1 MVLSSAL
8 EVSPSDPMTERVPS
22 QPVASVAKAL
32 IALSVFLMSGS
43 AAVACNIPVFRYAL
57 ERWQPDNCELILFH
71 REPLTAD
78 QQKMLDQLMEQQIAR
93 SEDTSSS
100 LTLSD
105 LASLTPAH
113 ANLWNSIRT
122 TSNRKITEPY
132 LVVRMKLGKGRVV
145 NGWHGPLSNAI
156 EVGIL
161 DSPVRRELAKRLLS
175 GHSVVWVVVRAD
187 TKAGS
192 LPATKNFNTKANAA
206 LNSSFSWLSTNLE
219 LPEGIGLPGS
229 ELHSEIPLLLKFSTL
244 EISREDVKESFLINL
259 FSELQ
264 PEATTRGED
273 LVVPVFGRGRALEVI
288 PASVLTSPLIKD
300 LTVFLSGA
308 CSCQVKEQNPGFD
321 LLMSVDWNTKLFG
334 EGIAPPPVR
343 SDRDRLNQKPELL
356 TIPTGN

>member
-1 MVLSSAL
+1 MN
-8 EVSPSDPMTERVPS
+8 DRVTL
-22 QPVASVAKAL
+22 QKITSVAKVL
-32 IALSVFLMSGS
+32 IAVSVFLMSDS
-43 AAVACNIPVFRYAL
+43 TAVACNIPVFRYAL
-57 ERWQPDNCELILFH
+57 ERWQPDSCELILFH
-71 REPLTAD
+71 RGPLTEN
-78 QQKMLDQLMEQQIAR
+78 QQKMLKQLKLQQMER
-93 SEDTSSS
+93 SGDTSSS

-105 LASLTPAH
+105 LASPAPAH
-113 ANLWNSIRT
+113 ANLWSSLRT
-122 TSNRKITEPY
+122 TSDQKIMEPY
-132 LVVRMKLGKGRVV
+132 LVVRMKLGKGRLV
-145 NGWHGPLSNAI
+145 NGWHGPLSDAI

-161 DSPVRRELAKRLLS
+161 DSPMRSELAKRLLS
-175 GHSVVWVVVRAD
+175 GHSVVWVVIRAD
-187 TKAGS
+187 TKTEP
-192 LPATKNFNTKANAA
+192 LPASQAFNVKADNA
-206 LNSSFSWLSTNLE
+206 LESSFSWLSTNLE

-264 PEATTRGED
+264 PEATQRGED

-288 PASVLTSPLIKD
+288 PASVLTISLVKD

-334 EGIAPPPVR
+334 KGNAPPPLR

-356 TIPTGN
+356 TIPSGN

>member
-8 EVSPSDPMTERVPS
+8 EVSLSDPMNQRVPN
-22 QPVASVAKAL
+22 QAVATFAKGLIVVSVIL
-32 IALSVFLMSGS
+32 ISGS
-43 AAVACNIPVFRYAL
+43 AAFACNIPVFRYAL

-71 REPLTAD
+71 QGPLAAN

-105 LASLTPAH
+105 LASPTPAQ

-122 TSNRKITEPY
+122 TSNPKITEPY
-132 LVVRMKLGKGRVV
+132 LVVRMKLGKGHIV
-145 NGWHGPLSNAI
+145 NGWHGPLSDAI

-175 GHSVVWVVVRAD
+175 GHSVVWVLVRAD
-187 TKAGS
+187 TNTDS
-192 LPATKNFNTKANAA
+192 PPASQNFNANAEAA
-206 LNSSFSWLSTNLE
+206 LNTSFSWLSTNLE

-264 PEATTRGED
+264 PEATSRGED

-334 EGIAPPPVR
+334 KGNAPPPVR
-343 SDRDRLNQKPELL
+343 SDRDRLNQTPELL
-356 TIPTGN
+356 TIPAGN